1 MPDREDNRIVIDLR
15 SDTVTRPDEAM
26 RAAMAAAE
34 VGDDGYAED
43 PTVRR
48 LEERAASLT
57 GKPAA
62 LLMPSGTMGNLCA
75 LLTHAP
81 RGAEVLLEATSHIQR
96 SELGGIAALAGLPAK
111 PLVGVRGAISLAA
124 IEACFEAGDYGTLP
138 RPGLLCLETTHNA
151 AGGAVLP
158 LDYMEGASSV
168 ARAHGIPLH
177 LDGARLFNAAA
188 ALGVAVERIARHAE
202 TLTFCLSKG
211 LGAPVG
217 SLLCG
222 SEAFIAR
229 ARRNRRML
237 GGTMRQA
244 GVIAAAGLVALEE
257 RNVARLAEDHARARR
272 LAEGLAAISP
282 TLCDPRTVETNIL
295 FVDLGG
301 SGIGAADWAARLG
314 EHGITC
320 RASSATR
327 MRLVTHLDIDDAAIE
342 TTLRAFA
349 VLWPRGAAQAA

>member
-1 MPDREDNRIVIDLR
+1 VIDLR
-15 SDTVTRPDEAM
+15 SDTVTRPCAAM

-48 LEERAASLT
+48 LEEAAAALT
-57 GKPAA
+57 GKQAA

-81 RGAEVLLEATSHIQR
+81 RGAEILLETTSHIQR
-96 SELGGIAALAGLPAK
+96 SELGGIAALAGLPAR
-111 PLVGVRGAISLAA
+111 PLAGVRGAIPLAA
-124 IEACFEAGDYGTLP
+124 IEACFEAGEYGTLP
-138 RPGLLCLETTHNA
+138 KPGLLCLETTHNA

-158 LDYMEGASSV
+158 LDYLDGAAAL
-168 ARAHGIPLH
+168 ARRRGIPLH

-188 ALGVAVERIARHAE
+188 ALNVPAEAITRHVD
-202 TLTFCLSKG
+202 TVTFCLSKG

-222 SEAFIAR
+222 SEAFVAA

-244 GVIAAAGLVALEE
+244 GIVAAAGLVALE
-257 RNVARLAEDHARARR
+257 RNTGRLAEDHARARR

-282 TLCDPRTVETNIL
+282 TLCDPATVETNIL
-295 FVDLGG
+295 FVDYAG
-301 SGIGAADWAARLG
+301 SGMGAAEWAARLG
-314 EHGITC
+314 ERGIAC

-327 MRLVTHLDIDDAAIE
+327 MRLLTHLDIGDADVAAM
-342 TTLRAFA
+342 LDA
-349 VLWPRGAAQAA
+349 VAALWPRGAARAA